1 MSLQVLSDS
10 VRSHLRSGVAITSLV
25 QCVEELV
32 MNSIDAKGF
41 CIVVQV
47 DIPHLM
53 IQVWYCLG

>member
-10 VRSHLRSGVAITSLV
+10 MKSHIRSGVAITSLV

-32 MNSIDAKGF
+32 MNSIDANGL

-53 IQVWYCLG
+53 IQVYYL